1 MCVCVCVCVCE
12 MRDLLDPL
20 EHLVHG
26 LGVASDPAVDEEA
39 LHADLFEDEHR
50 LDARRQRRPR
60 VVVERHG
67 AAHRDA
73 TARPI
78 VPFFFVR
85 FSNSKNKKKTLKT
98 FVSFS
103 LEKQDRV
110 SSQLGHHVK
119 ASGSTF
125 REGNFSKKKI
135 FKNLFAVLFP
145 FLKMLR

>member
-1 MCVCVCVCVCE
+1 

-78 VPFFFVR
+78 VPFFFCSFFKQQKRKENVENVR
-85 FSNSKNKKKTLKT
+85 FV
-98 FVSFS
+98 FVG
-103 LEKQDRV
+103 KAG
-110 SSQLGHHVK
+110 SS
-119 ASGSTF
+119 
-125 REGNFSKKKI
+125 
-135 FKNLFAVLFP
+135 
-145 FLKMLR
+145 